1 MERFQKGVTLMELMI
16 VVVIIGILAS
26 IAYPSY
32 RAQVMRSHRSDAKV
46 ALERAAQTLERCFT
60 NSNPKGYGACP
71 APNAGSDN
79 GYYAIAVNIPAAPAD
94 QAFTL
99 TATAVGGQLQD
110 AQCRS
115 FTLTDTNVRNAKT
128 SANVDN
134 RNACWGR

>member
-1 MERFQKGVTLMELMI
+1 MERFQKGVTLMEVLI

-32 RAQVMRSHRSDAKV
+32 RTQVLRSHRSDAKV

-71 APNAGSDN
+71 APNVASDN
-79 GYYAIAVNIPAAPAD
+79 GYYAIGVIIPGAPND
-94 QAFTL
+94 QSFSL

-110 AQCRS
+110 EQCRS

-128 SANVDN
+128 SAAVDN
-134 RNACWGR
+134 PNACWGR